1 MNNRLKETFISLL
14 GTYSSDHTLMNDLW
28 NEINICYGGKKRYYH
43 NLMHLD
49 NLLDQLIAVK
59 ENINDW
65 NSILFTLYYHDII
78 YNPLKNDN
86 EEKSAALAGKRMR
99 QLEVP
104 AAMII
109 QCETQVLATK
119 KHEPSTDNDTNYF
132 TDADLSVLG
141 QSWETYEAYY
151 KNVRKEYSIYPDIIY
166 KPGRKKVLQH
176 FLSME
181 RIFKTDHFFT
191 AFETRAKEN
200 LQRELDI
207 LSE

>member
-1 MNNRLKETFISLL
+1 
-14 GTYSSDHTLMNDLW
+14 
-28 NEINICYGGKKRYYH
+28 
-43 NLMHLD
+43 
-49 NLLDQLIAVK
+49 
-59 ENINDW
+59 
-65 NSILFTLYYHDII
+65 
-78 YNPLKNDN
+78 
-86 EEKSAALAGKRMR
+86 MR
-99 QLEVP
+99 QLQVP

-109 QCETQVLATK
+109 QCRAQVLATK
-119 KHEPSTDNDTNYF
+119 KHETSTDNDTNYF